1 MIFPL
6 LLIVYVL
13 AINFYAFLFMKEQK
27 NANAEEQKQADGK
40 LSLIALLG
48 GGIAVY
54 ACMFVF
60 KNRLNNLFFMLAVPL
75 LSVFHI
81 YLWIFAFRSGF
92 AFFRM

>member
-1 MIFPL
+1 MIFPF

-27 NANAEEQKQADGK
+27 SADSEAQKQADGK

-48 GGIAVY
+48 GGITVY
-54 ACMFVF
+54 TCMFIF
-60 KNRLNNLFFMLAVPL
+60 KNRLNNLFFMIAVPL
-75 LSVFHI
+75 LSAFHV

-92 AFFRM
+92 ALFRW